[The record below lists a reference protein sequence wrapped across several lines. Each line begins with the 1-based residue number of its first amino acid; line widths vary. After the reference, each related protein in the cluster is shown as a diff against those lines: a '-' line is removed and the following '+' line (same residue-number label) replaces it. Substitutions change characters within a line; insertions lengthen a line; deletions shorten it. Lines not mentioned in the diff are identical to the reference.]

1 MSFLDRFKFYKES
14 SSIIRHTRRALLT
27 KNGFV
32 ITSEVGDSEEF
43 TKAHAALQGEIEALG
58 QKHKKEIN
66 TYIAQNFLGYTRPPT
81 TKEIKEKLDT
91 NSLFKSGFL
100 RLTDIHKQEL
110 GQLTGKLKS
119 LVEKNEWDKQDA
131 RREQLKSL
139 TSEQRRDL
147 RNKASQERYKTEEGR
162 AKRIY
167 HNVNYYAQQGER
179 IRQVQ
184 QQRYQNDPEFRAKQ
198 IERVK
203 QRAQKPGM
211 KELGAAEAR
220 ERTRLNREGLNEDCP
235 CGCEGVLKTHR
246 KNFRA
251 KFWEGFNKTS
261 SWMGFKV
268 ASITVAG
275 IDMNAYWAGEDWND
289 CILAAK
295 KKPGGG
301 RVTPK
306 KVAPTPQQNIFPK
319 TNPLEGLTS
328 REDLIKSQ
336 PESFKGVRPDMS
348 RDQFVQQM
356 TRNRDDARGAVTCP
370 ECKGAGCDYC
380 TNGKVNTIQQATKI
394 IYDHIYK
401 THDLGNF
408 NQPDIESLKELPDSF
423 KKSDILMRVDNGI
436 VFPKEDISPTH
447 LMFADLLGKHED
459 LVPAVKCPDFESKYG
474 QMLYHFSG
482 KDGIKITSKMD
493 KEVDALWDHLE
504 KHHGIKFS
512 WPVNGNAIA
521 NRGFE
526 SLESQASENRK
537 LQTSLNSAIKQLGR
551 DAVRNSVVQGIRD
564 DLVSKP
570 ALSSAGTNLHHFL
583 HMHFES
589 TGRYASK
596 ELILQHMI
604 TQDLMSLHKS
614 MSHRAILDQGLTV
627 STPNKEH
634 LTNPTHNWES

>member
-251 KFWEGFNKTS
+251 KFWEGFDKTS

-275 IDMNAYWAGEDWND
+275 LDMNAYWAGEDWND

-319 TNPLEGLTS
+319 TNPLQSLTS

-348 RDQFVQQM
+348 RDQFIQQM

-380 TNGKVNTIQQATKI
+380 TNGQVSTIHQAIKI
-394 IYDHIYK
+394 LYDHVYK
-401 THDLGNF
+401 THNLLSSSRAAVD
-408 NQPDIESLKELPDSF
+408 SVRELPDSF
-423 KKSDILMRVDNGI
+423 VKSDALMRASQNTAPPLDLI
-436 VFPKEDISPTH
+436 PPHHAFI
-447 LMFADLLGKHED
+447 DLLSKHED
-459 LVPAVKCPDFESKYG
+459 NPSINCPEFDDKYG
-474 QMLYHFSG
+474 PLFRLITGVDG
-482 KDGIKITSKMD
+482 KKLTNPMTRETDS
-493 KEVDALWDHLE
+493 LWKHLE
-504 KHHGIKFS
+504 EEHGIKFD
-512 WPVNGNAIA
+512 WPVNGDNIAGKGFDMLMSDQSSHDKNLRKSLDTAI
-521 NRGFE
+521 
-526 SLESQASENRK
+526 
-537 LQTSLNSAIKQLGR
+537 TQLGV
-551 DAVRNSVVQGIRD
+551 DGVRRQVIEGIRD
-564 DLVSKP
+564 DLTNKENI
-570 ALSSAGTNLHHFL
+570 SSAGSNIHHFL
-583 HMHFES
+583 HAFHES
-589 TGRYASK
+589 TGKQASRA
-596 ELILQHMI
+596 LILKHIISQNLLGL
-604 TQDLMSLHKS
+604 DKS
-614 MSHRAILDQGLTV
+614 ISHRVIFDQGLTV
-627 STPNKEH
+627 TPQNNEH
-634 LTNPTHNWES
+634 LTNPTHDWGS